1 MIAFRGRCAPNL
13 FDLITQSGSTS
24 NSGKGSEMQHFV
36 TGGAGFIGS
45 FVVDRLAP
53 RNSVTV
59 YDNLSTGKEEFIAQ
73 HFSNKY
79 FRFVKADLLDVRRLA
94 KEMRGHDTVWH
105 IAANPDIRKGTE
117 STMTDLEQN
126 TIATYNALECARRT
140 DIKNFVFSSTST
152 IYGRAKV
159 IPTPEDYG
167 PCLPIS
173 LYGASKLACEGLVSA
188 YSELYGMKS
197 WIYRFANIVG
207 HRSTHGILYDLVMKL
222 NKNSKRLEVLGDGK
236 QKKSYMLVDECVD
249 GMVYGFKNA
258 KDRVNYFNLCA
269 DDQIT
274 VKRIVEVLLE
284 ETRLRGVKIRYTGG
298 ESGWKGDVPVFLLAN
313 KKMTRLGWKPKH
325 SSEEAVRSA
334 AKIVVKE
341 HLKRFTPT
349 WIPVQE
355 Q

>member
-1 MIAFRGRCAPNL
+1 
-13 FDLITQSGSTS
+13 
-24 NSGKGSEMQHFV
+24 MQHFV

-59 YDNLSTGKEEFIAQ
+59 YDNLSTGKEEFIA
-73 HFSNKY
+73 HHLNDKY
-79 FRFVKADLLDVRRLA
+79 FRFIKADLLDVRKLA

-117 STMTDLEQN
+117 STMTDLQQN
-126 TIATYNALECARRT
+126 TIATYNALECARRN
-140 DIKNFVFSSTST
+140 DVKNFVFSSTST

-159 IPTPEDYG
+159 LPTPEDYG

-207 HRSTHGILYDLVMKL
+207 HRSTHGILFDLVAKL
-222 NKNSKRLEVLGDGK
+222 NKNPKRLEVLGDGK
-236 QKKSYMLVDECVD
+236 QKKSYLLVEECVD
-249 GMVYGFKNA
+249 GMVYGFKHA

-269 DDQIT
+269 EDQIT
-274 VKRIVEVLLE
+274 VKRIVEILLE
-284 ETRLRGVKIRYTGG
+284 ETRLPNVKIKYTGG

-313 KKMTRLGWKPKH
+313 KKMAKLGWKPKH
-325 SSEEAVRSA
+325 SSEEAVRA
-334 AKIVVKE
+334 AARIVVKE
-341 HLKRFTPT
+341 HLKKFRPS
-349 WIPVQE
+349 WLSVQE